1 MLTHI
6 LKQRF
11 AVSFTIVLLFCAE
24 SASGWGF
31 FAHERINRLA
41 VFCLPPEMLVLY
53 KPHLEYLRVH
63 ATDPDK
69 RRYVVAAEA
78 PRHYLDIDVLDQPP
92 YRQIPRSWQEA
103 LARYGADSLQRNGIL
118 PWHLEKMML
127 MLTKAFRERDQQR
140 ILQLSAEAGHY
151 VADAHV
157 PLHACSNHNGQFT
170 GQTGIHGLW
179 ESRIPELLADAEFDY
194 WAGKAHYIT
203 DWRAFVWQIVT
214 SSGLA
219 ADTVLKKEK
228 WLSEQTPP
236 AQRYAYEIRN
246 GVLTRTYA
254 EGYTKAYHQLLNG
267 MTERRMKQAIAA
279 VAACWYTAW
288 VNAGQPSLQELHHTN
303 LTESELQEFEQLQ
316 QRWTEGR
323 MLGRTE

>member
-1 MLTHI
+1 M
-6 LKQRF
+6 
-11 AVSFTIVLLFCAE
+11 VLWLICPLRAG
-24 SASGWGF
+24 GWGF

-41 VFCLPPEMLVLY
+41 VFCLPPEMMVLY
-53 KPHLEYLRVH
+53 KPHLEYIRVH

-69 RRYVVAAEA
+69 RRYMVAAEGA
-78 PRHYLDIDVLDQPP
+78 RHFLDIDLLDRPP
-92 YRQIPRSWQEA
+92 YRSIPRSWQEA
-103 LARYGADSLQRNGIL
+103 VARYGADSLQRNGIL
-118 PWHLEKMML
+118 PWYLETMMAR
-127 MLTKAFRERDQQR
+127 LTRAFRELDQQR
-140 ILQLSAEAGHY
+140 ILQLSAEIGHY

-194 WAGKAHYIT
+194 WAGKARYIA
-203 DWRAFVWQIVT
+203 DWRAYVWQIVT

-228 WLSEQTPP
+228 RLCEHTSPS
-236 AQRYAYEIRN
+236 QRYAYEIRN

-254 EGYTKAYHQLLNG
+254 EGYTKAYHRLLG
-267 MTERRMKQAIAA
+267 DMVERRMKQAIAA

-288 VNAGQPSLQELHHTN
+288 VNAGQPSLQELQHTS

-323 MLGRTE
+323 MLGRAE